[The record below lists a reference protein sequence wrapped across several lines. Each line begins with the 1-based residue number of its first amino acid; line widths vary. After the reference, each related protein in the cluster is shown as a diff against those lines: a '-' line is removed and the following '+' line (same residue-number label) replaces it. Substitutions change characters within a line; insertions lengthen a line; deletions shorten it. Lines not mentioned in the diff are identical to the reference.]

1 MPGHGA
7 IFDRRR
13 PFADRYRVLH
23 LAKPVPFQAGVPRAA
38 DRALRPEMLEKLLL
52 QDTTRLNEPAFVDR
66 LVCHPLLL
74 FVRKVAL
81 EPTRD
86 LLGRP
91 FEAQFATYFSAQGDR
106 KSGVLGKSVAE

>member
-1 MPGHGA
+1 MRRKVAAARPGNEVAFPMPGHGA

-52 QDTTRLNEPAFVDR
+52 QDTTRFNEKAFVDR
-66 LVCHPLLL
+66 RSEERSVGKE
-74 FVRKVAL
+74 FVIKCRSRWG
-81 EPTRD
+81 P
-86 LLGRP
+86 
-91 FEAQFATYFSAQGDR
+91 
-106 KSGVLGKSVAE
+106 

>member
-1 MPGHGA
+1 MRRKVAAARPGKEVAFPMPGHGA

-52 QDTTRLNEPAFVDR
+52 QDTTRLNEQAFLDR
-66 LVCHPLLL
+66 LVLTPLLL
-74 FVRKVAL
+74 FVRKDAL
-81 EPTRD
+81 E
-86 LLGRP
+86 
-91 FEAQFATYFSAQGDR
+91 DR
-106 KSGVLGKSVAE
+106 KCVVSGTSVYVR